1 MSKKLIIATSIAAL
15 FIVLGPLFINNAL
28 NEIKRKEINPEFAQ
42 YISAFSGGNVSTSSP
57 VRIRFAT
64 EMFDTLSGIQ
74 EIQEKLFSFEP
85 SVSGKTYWVDNKTI
99 EFRPNEKLDQ
109 NTVYNVSFK
118 LDKVM
123 EVPNEFKNFDFQFKT
138 IQQSVELRTKGIRF
152 YTNQNNKWLFIEGTL
167 ATADVAENDK
177 IEEIISASLKS
188 KVLKIKWEHYSENKT
203 HRFTIDSIAR
213 TDAASQVLLSWSG
226 KSIASTQAGNE
237 EIEIPSINEF
247 KVMSANVENENEQ
260 YVSVIF
266 SDPLTEN
273 QDLSG
278 LVTLGNIPELK
289 FTIDVNELKIYPIAK
304 QTGQFQLNIDEAVRN
319 FNSEKLGKA
328 FSTSITFDEIKP
340 SVQFIGKGS
349 ILPDTKGMVLP
360 IEAVNLKAID
370 VKIIKIFENNVLQ
383 FLQVNNLDGEREIVR
398 VGKKI
403 FQQKVPLNL
412 VNKFNYGKWNR
423 FTLDLEKLIKTE
435 QGAIYRVEISYKKEY
450 STYKCDDVKAD
461 NSMDEMQEIS
471 VMEDD
476 DSQGSYDYYGYYEGD
491 YYYEDYNWEERD
503 NPCNNSYYSS
513 SKKISRNIL
522 ASNLALTAKSG
533 NDGSWSF
540 FAADIKTAQP
550 ISGATVELYTYQ
562 NQFISSSPTNGDGYA
577 SIITKKRPYVAI
589 LKQGAQRTYLK
600 LDDGSS
606 LTTSAFDV
614 AGEQI
619 QKGLKGFI
627 YGERGVWRP
636 GDSLY
641 ISFILEDKKEV
652 LPKKHPVTFEL
663 YTPQG
668 QLYKKIIKTTSV
680 EGLFAF
686 YTKTDES
693 APTGNWTAKVKV
705 GGAQFSKNIKI
716 ETIQPNRLKINLD
729 FGADKI
735 SAGNSSLKANLTS
748 TWLHGA
754 PGRNLKADVAVS
766 LSKNKTVFKNYKDY
780 IFDDASSWTAPEQQF
795 VYTGTLDE
803 NGTTS
808 FESNISTVKAPGM
821 LNAHFTTRVF
831 EKGGNFSIDRFTLPL
846 SPYTNYVGIKAPQ
859 SKSFGNVLQTD
870 TNNTFVIATVNEF
883 GNPVSINNL
892 KVKIF
897 KLEWRWWWEEN
908 NGNGEYINDE
918 YLNKISE
925 LTVSSKNGKASF
937 NFRIDYPEW
946 GRYLIK
952 VYDEE
957 GGHATST
964 KVFLDWPGYYSRESR
979 DNSTSAS
986 LLSFS
991 SDKDAYKVGET
1002 ANITIPSSEMGKILI
1017 SIENG
1022 SRVIKSFW
1030 TDSKAGH
1037 TNVPI
1042 EITEE
1047 MSPNV
1052 FVFASLIQKHE
1063 LRGTSAPIR
1072 MYGYIPLK
1080 VEDPAT
1086 HLKPVITMPEVLRP
1100 ESKTSI
1106 TVKEKDGKAMA
1117 YTLAIVDEGL
1127 LDLTRFKT
1135 PDPWSNFYAKEA
1147 LGVKTWDMYDQVI
1160 GAFSGDLERIIT
1172 IGGDGENGKSG
1183 DGAKANRFKPMVKF
1197 IGPFFLEKGKSQTH
1211 TIDIPNYVGSV
1222 RTMVVAGYKGVY
1234 GSEEKTCAVKKPLM
1248 VLATLPRVVG
1258 PEEEVDLA
1266 VNVFAMEKKVKNVS
1280 VSISTNEYFTLLEG
1294 NQKNVSFTQIGDELV
1309 NFKLKAKAKL
1319 GIAKVK
1325 ITATS
1330 GSEKAT
1336 YEIEMDVRASNP
1348 KITDVIETVAEANQ
1362 NVNLNYTPIG
1372 MVGTNK
1378 VTLEVSN
1385 IPAINLGK
1393 RLSYLISY
1401 PHGCI
1406 EQTTSSV
1413 FPQLYLADITETT
1426 DAVKKKTEEN
1436 IKAGIQRL
1444 KKFQTADG
1452 GMAYW
1457 PGLSDADE
1465 WGTNYALHFLLEA
1478 QAKGYSIPQ
1487 GLLENLMKF
1496 QKNRAQNWSKKN
1508 MYFNDDLLQAYR
1520 LYTLALGKKPELGAM
1535 NKLKENTKLNANAAW
1550 RLAAAYSLVGR
1561 QDAAKTIIKN
1571 LPSTISPYSEMSFT
1585 YGTSERDEAMILETL
1600 TLLKENQKALS
1611 VLKAVASYLSNSSH
1625 YMSTQ
1630 TTAYALL
1637 AVGKYVK
1644 ENTSGKELR
1653 FNYTLNGKT
1662 TKVSTR
1668 LPVTSIDLDAKSLS
1682 SKNLSLKNE
1691 SGGVLFVRVIN
1702 EGVPLAGNDTD
1713 AANDIQLQVNY
1724 VDADGNAIDTDELL
1738 QGTDFYAIAT
1748 VTHPGLRS
1756 EYKNLSLTELFPAGW
1771 EIHNTRM
1778 DENETVNTKIT
1789 YQDYRD
1795 DRVYSYFDLYPRET
1809 KTIKIKLTAAYTGK
1823 YYLPAIAVEAM
1834 YDNSVS
1840 ARKAGKWIS
1849 VVSERVVN

>member
-1 MSKKLIIATSIAAL
+1 MSKKLFLAITVVAILGVFAPAFFTK
-15 FIVLGPLFINNAL
+15 VLH
-28 NEIKRKEINPEFAQ
+28 ESKRKDINPEFAQ
-42 YISAFSGGNVSTSSP
+42 YISAFSGGNISTTSP
-57 VRIRFAT
+57 IRIRFAT
-64 EMFDTLSGIQ
+64 EMFDTLSNIQ
-74 EIQEKLFSFEP
+74 EIQENLFSFEP
-85 SVSGKTYWVDNKTI
+85 SISGKTYWVDNKTI
-99 EFRPNEKLDQ
+99 EFRPTEKLNQ
-109 NTVYNVSFK
+109 NTVYNASFK
-118 LDKVM
+118 LNKVM
-123 EVPNEFKNFDFQFKT
+123 EVASEFNHFDFQFKT
-138 IQQSVELRTKGIRF
+138 VQQSIELRTKGFHF
-152 YTNQNNKWLFIEGTL
+152 YSNQNNNWLYIEGML
-167 ATADVAENDK
+167 ATADVAENEK
-177 IEEIISASLKS
+177 IEEIISATLKG
-188 KVLKIKWEHYSENKT
+188 KNLKIKWEHNNENKT
-203 HRFTIDSIAR
+203 HLFTIDSIPR
-213 TDAASQVLLSWSG
+213 TNTASSVIINWTG
-226 KSIASTQAGNE
+226 KPIDCLQNGNE
-237 EIEIPSINEF
+237 TVEIPSITDF
-247 KVMSANVENENEQ
+247 KIISANVDNDEDQ
-260 YVSVIF
+260 CITVLF

-273 QDLSG
+273 QDLNG
-278 LVTLGNIPELK
+278 LVSLDKIPELK
-289 FTIDVNELKIYPIAK
+289 FTINGNELKIYPIAK
-304 QTGQFQLNIDEAVRN
+304 QTGSFKLIIESAVKN
-319 FNSEKLGKA
+319 FNLKKLDKT
-328 FSTSITFDEIKP
+328 FSANITFNEIKP
-340 SVQFIGKGS
+340 SVKFIGKGN

-370 VKIIKIFENNVLQ
+370 VKIIKIYENNVLQ

-412 VNKFNYGKWNR
+412 TNKFNYKNWNR

-435 QGAIYRVEISYKKEY
+435 QGAIYRVEISIKKEY
-450 STYKCDDVKAD
+450 STYACGDLKTDKNA
-461 NSMDEMQEIS
+461 DEMQEIS
-471 VMEDD
+471 VINDD
-476 DSQGSYDYYGYYEGD
+476 DNQDSYDYYGYYEND
-491 YYYEDYNWEERD
+491 YYYEDYNWEERED
-503 NPCNNSYYSS
+503 PCSDSYYTS
-513 SKKISRNIL
+513 SKKISKNIL
-522 ASNLALTAKSG
+522 SSNLALTAKSG

-540 FAADIKTAQP
+540 FASNIKTAQP
-550 ISGATVELYTYQ
+550 ISGASIELYSYQ
-562 NQFISSSPTNGDGYA
+562 NQLITSGATNSDGYV
-577 SIITKKRPYVAI
+577 SIVTKKKPYVAI
-589 LKQGAQRTYLK
+589 LKQGAQRSYLK
-600 LDDGSS
+600 LDDGNS

-641 ISFILEDKKEV
+641 ISFMLEDKKNV

-705 GGAQFSKNIKI
+705 GGAQFSKSIKI

-735 SAGNSSLKANLTS
+735 TASNSSLKAKLTS
-748 TWLHGA
+748 IWLHGSPA
-754 PGRNLKADVAVS
+754 RNLKADVAIS

-780 IFDDASSWTAPEQQF
+780 IFDDESGWTKPEQQF
-795 VYTGTLDE
+795 VFSGMLDE
-803 NGTTS
+803 NGIAN
-808 FESNISTVKAPGM
+808 FESNVSTIKAPGM

-831 EKGGNFSIDRFTLPL
+831 EKGGNFSIDRFTIPF
-846 SPYTNYVGIKAPQ
+846 SPYKNYVGIKPPT
-859 SKSFGNVLQTD
+859 SKSFGNVMQTD
-870 TNNTFVIATVNEF
+870 TNNVFTIATVNEF

-918 YLNKISE
+918 YLNKIQE
-925 LTVSSKNGKASF
+925 QTVSSKNGKATF
-937 NFRIDYPEW
+937 NFKINYPEW

-957 GGHATST
+957 GGHITST
-964 KVFLDWPGYYSRESR
+964 TVFLDWPGYYSRESR
-979 DNSTSAS
+979 DNNSSAS
-986 LLSFS
+986 LLSFN
-991 SDKDAYKVGET
+991 SDKDTYKVGET
-1002 ANITIPSSEMGKILI
+1002 ANITIPSSENGKILI

-1030 TDSKAGH
+1030 TDSKPVH
-1037 TNVPI
+1037 TNLPI

-1047 MSPNV
+1047 MTPNV

-1063 LRGTSAPIR
+1063 LRSSSAPIR
-1072 MYGYIPLK
+1072 MYGYISLK

-1086 HLKPVITMPEVLRP
+1086 HLNPVINMPEVLRP

-1106 TVKEKDGKAMA
+1106 TVKEKNGKAMA

-1135 PDPWSNFYAKEA
+1135 PNPWDNFYAKEA

-1160 GAFSGDLERIIT
+1160 GAFSGELERIIT
-1172 IGGDGENGKSG
+1172 IGGDGENDKSG
-1183 DGAKANRFKPMVKF
+1183 DGTKANRFKPMVKF

-1211 TIDIPNYVGSV
+1211 TIAIPNYVGSV
-1222 RTMVVAGYKGVY
+1222 RTMVIAGYNGAY
-1234 GSEEKTCAVKKPLM
+1234 GQAEKTCAVKKPLM

-1258 PEEEVDLA
+1258 PNEEVDLA
-1266 VNVFAMEKKVKNVS
+1266 VNIFAMDKKVKNVS
-1280 VSISTNEYFTLLEG
+1280 VSISSNEYFSFLEQ
-1294 NQKNVSFTQIGDELV
+1294 NQKNISFAQIGDELV
-1309 NFKLKAKAKL
+1309 TFKLKAKAKL

-1330 GSEKAT
+1330 GNEKAT

-1348 KITDVIETVAEANQ
+1348 KIIDVIEAVAESNQ
-1362 NVNLNYTPIG
+1362 LVNLNYTPIG
-1372 MVGTNK
+1372 MLGTNK
-1378 VTLEVSN
+1378 TTLEVSN

-1393 RLSYLISY
+1393 RLGYLISY

-1413 FPQLYLADITETT
+1413 FPQLFLTDITELTKAT
-1426 DAVKKKTEEN
+1426 KDKTEEN
-1436 IKAGIQRL
+1436 IKLGIQRL
-1444 KKFQTADG
+1444 KKFQTAEG
-1452 GMAYW
+1452 GLAYW
-1457 PGLSDADE
+1457 QGLSDPDE

-1478 QAKGYSIPQ
+1478 QIKGYSIPQ
-1487 GLLENLMKF
+1487 GLLENVLKF
-1496 QKNRAQNWSKKN
+1496 QKQKAQNWNKKN
-1508 MYFNDDLLQAYR
+1508 LHFNDDLLQAYR
-1520 LYTLALGKKPELGAM
+1520 LYTLALAKKPELGAM
-1535 NKLKENTKLNANAAW
+1535 NKLKENKNLNANAAW
-1550 RLAAAYSLVGR
+1550 RLAATYALIGR
-1561 QDAAKTIIKN
+1561 LDAAKSIIKN
-1571 LPSTISPYSEMSFT
+1571 LPNKISPYSEMSYT
-1585 YGTSERDEAMILETL
+1585 YGTHERDEAMILETL
-1600 TLLKENQKALS
+1600 TLLKENQKALP
-1611 VLKAVASYLSNSSH
+1611 VLKSVASYLSNSSH

-1630 TTAYALL
+1630 SSAYALL

-1662 TKVSTR
+1662 TKVSTS
-1668 LPVTSIDLDAKSLS
+1668 LPITSIDLDAKTINT
-1682 SKNLSLKNE
+1682 KNVSIKNE
-1691 SGGVLFVRVIN
+1691 SGGILFVRIIN
-1702 EGVPLAGNDTD
+1702 EGTPLAGNETD
-1713 AANDIQLQVNY
+1713 AANDLQLKVNY
-1724 VDADGNAIDTDELL
+1724 TDLDGNEIDTEELV
-1738 QGTDFYAIAT
+1738 QGTDFYAIVN

-1756 EYKNLSLTELFPAGW
+1756 EYKNITLTQLFPAGW

-1778 DENETVNTKIT
+1778 DENETVNNKIT

-1795 DRVYSYFDLYPRET
+1795 DRVYSYFDIKPRET
-1809 KTIKIKLTAAYTGK
+1809 KTIKIKLTATYNGK
-1823 YYLPAIAVEAM
+1823 YYLPATVVEAM
-1834 YDNSVS
+1834 YDNSVN

-1849 VVSERVVN
+1849 VVKEKMVN